1 MQQPFRFG
9 VVTER
14 AQSGAEWRTK
24 AKKAEDLG
32 YATFLVPDH
41 NDKDIAPVAAMMAA
55 ADATTTLRIGSFV
68 FNNDLRH
75 PGLLA
80 KEVAT
85 LDLFSEGRFE
95 FGLGAG
101 YLPSDYNQLGIPF
114 ERAGTRISRFEE
126 ALYLIKK
133 LLTEEMPVT
142 FSGNF
147 YSIEQAKGLPRP
159 VQKPHPPIYIG
170 GGGERVLS
178 FAAKQANIVGFAP
191 KNSQKGLNMK
201 DATAEAMTKKV
212 EWVRT
217 AAGECF
223 STLELS
229 CIVFRIIITD
239 HRVQA
244 MQRAAGHIGLSVE
257 EVATSPHLLIGSID
271 EIVADLQERRAQHGI
286 SYIEIL
292 EEYTEQFA
300 PVVARL
306 AGT

>member
-1 MQQPFRFG
+1 MQRPFRFG

-14 AQSGAEWRTK
+14 AKSYAEWCLK
-24 AKKAEDLG
+24 ARKAEELG
-32 YATFLVPDH
+32 YSTFLVPDH
-41 NDKDIAPVAAMMAA
+41 IDKDIAPIAALMAA
-55 ADATTTLRIGSFV
+55 ASATTTIRIGSFV

-75 PGLLA
+75 PALLA

-101 YLPSDYNQLGIPF
+101 YLASDYSQTGISF
-114 ERAGTRISRFEE
+114 DNAQTRISRFEE

-133 LLTEEMPVT
+133 LLTEEDAVT
-142 FSGNF
+142 FSGTF
-147 YSIEQAKGLPRP
+147 YTVEQARRAPGL

-170 GGGERVLS
+170 GGGKRILS
-178 FAAKQANIVGFAP
+178 FAAKQADIVGFAP
-191 KNSQKGLNMK
+191 KNSQKGLDME
-201 DATAEAMTKKV
+201 DATAQAMTKKV

-217 AAGECF
+217 SAGERF
-223 STLELS
+223 SALELS
-229 CIVFRIIITD
+229 CIVFRLIVTNA
-239 HRVQA
+239 RVQA
-244 MQRAAGHIGLSVE
+244 LQRAAGHMGLSVDQ
-257 EVATSPHLLIGSID
+257 VATSPHLLIGTVDQIID
-271 EIVADLQERRAQHGI
+271 DLQVRRTQYGI

-292 EEYTEQFA
+292 EEYMEPFA